1 MKKILLSVPAVAAV
15 SSFAAGGGAATGWT
29 PSAADVTSATGTL
42 ESWGGLI
49 IAGIGGVVAVAAGLR
64 LLVKGINRAVGK

>member
-15 SSFAAGGGAATGWT
+15 SSFAAGGGASGWT
-29 PSAADVTSATGTL
+29 PSASDVTSATGTL
-42 ESWGGLI
+42 ENWGSLI
-49 IAGIGGVVAVAAGLR
+49 IAGIGGVIAVAAGLR